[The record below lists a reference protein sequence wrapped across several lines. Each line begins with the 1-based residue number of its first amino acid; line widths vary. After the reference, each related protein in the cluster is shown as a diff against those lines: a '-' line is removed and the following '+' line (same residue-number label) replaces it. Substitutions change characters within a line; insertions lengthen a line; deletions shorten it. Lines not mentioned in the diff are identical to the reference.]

1 MLTRVI
7 GEAHIGI
14 THEAQYGIL
23 VFQQTIMQVVSKR
36 LCDST
41 TLSFPPS
48 RNFGQFLAALRQNGP
63 IPFSV
68 PSAFGLAQHPGL
80 ALVDRVAALAQQAC
94 PTVSVGVDDKGEIL
108 KEMRP
113 AYLMLA
119 QEGNRSLRYAARS
132 YCLIMSAAFPSS
144 AIWMASIGL
153 YPSSAIVSR

>member
-1 MLTRVI
+1 MPIDNHAGCV
-7 GEAHIGI
+7 
-14 THEAQYGIL
+14 Q
-23 VFQQTIMQVVSKR
+23 
-36 LCDST
+36 T
-41 TLSFPPS
+41 TL
-48 RNFGQFLAALRQNGP
+48 QLDHAFLSAFEEFRAIPCHLASEWSY

-80 ALVDRVAALAQQAC
+80 ALVDRVAALAQQLVHQAC
-94 PTVSVGVDDKGEIL
+94 PTVSVGVDDKGEIP

-119 QEGNRSLRYAARS
+119 QEGNRSLRYAARL

>member
-1 MLTRVI
+1 
-7 GEAHIGI
+7 
-14 THEAQYGIL
+14 
-23 VFQQTIMQVVSKR
+23 MQVVSKR

-80 ALVDRVAALAQQAC
+80 ALVDRVAALAQQLVHQAC
-94 PTVSVGVDDKGEIL
+94 PTVSVGVDDKGEIP